1 MDHFKIPNISNLHN
15 EKNEKEKARSDAFIL
30 VLNKCIEKIIYT
42 NKHTDQTYIFFD
54 VPRFLI
60 EYPFYDMNSCVL
72 YIMNKLIPSNYK
84 VSFIAPFYLYI
95 DWSTTI
101 TLPTNTPDKL
111 KYQTKE
117 LLKKFPNS
125 TKVVYEYTSK
135 NDIPKKIHSNKK
147 TDSSKKIPKKCKK

>member
-1 MDHFKIPNISNLHN
+1 MDHFKIPNINNLHS

-30 VLNKCIEKIIYT
+30 VLNKCIEKIIHT

-72 YIMNKLIPSNYK
+72 YIMNKLTPANYK

-95 DWSTTI
+95 DWSTSTN
-101 TLPTNTPDKL
+101 LPTNTPDKL

-117 LLKKFPNS
+117 LLKKFPNA

-135 NDIPKKIHSNKK
+135 TDVPKKK
-147 TDSSKKIPKKCKK
+147 DSKKIPKKSKK